1 MALNM
6 LEQFYYDF
14 QKKGIHIVLS
24 GVNPVPLETM
34 QRARFIDIILER
46 AYYIL
51 TKYLDSV

>member
-1 MALNM
+1 MI
-6 LEQFYYDF
+6 FK
-14 QKKGIHIVLS
+14 KKGIHIVLS